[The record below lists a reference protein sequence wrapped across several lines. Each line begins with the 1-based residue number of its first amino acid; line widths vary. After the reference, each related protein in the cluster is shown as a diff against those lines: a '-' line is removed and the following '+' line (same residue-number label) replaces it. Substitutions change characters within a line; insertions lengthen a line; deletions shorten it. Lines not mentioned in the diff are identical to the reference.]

1 MNSVKLDRISMANA
15 ISSIPLSAKKRDAR
29 TGNHAKKCTQLQ
41 FVNSTRKA
49 NAPEKPAS
57 LSTHLEVI
65 KARVKVP
72 DTVDAVAV
80 EMATRTVV
88 VAAAVTTKNGWTQWR
103 QHCQVSWKLSR
114 N

>member
-1 MNSVKLDRISMANA
+1 MANA

-29 TGNHAKKCTQLQ
+29 TGNHAKKCTQRQ
-41 FVNSTRKA
+41 FVNSTRKT

-65 KARVKVP
+65 KAMVKVP

-88 VAAAVTTKNGWTQWR
+88 VAAAVAAAVTTKNGWTQWR
-103 QHCQVSWKLSR
+103 QHCQVSWRLSR